1 MRGKPMSSKISPSH
15 VEGKPFQAEEMI
27 DPADPEGAEARE
39 GRGFGEPDVAFG
51 EDVITEE
58 GEILRRAVEIRQI
71 RQAGQTDLAKDP
83 RHRFDIRRR
92 CAPDAMRVAHTTR
105 LSAPGPSRNKVTT
118 RSSPSVN
125 ISTLSMAQ
133 MQRRTASGA
142 P

>member
-1 MRGKPMSSKISPSH
+1 
-15 VEGKPFQAEEMI
+15 MI
-27 DPADPEGAEARE
+27 DPALPEGAEAVE
-39 GRGFGEPDVAFG
+39 GGGFGEPDVAFG
-51 EDVITEE
+51 EDMIAEE
-58 GEILRRAVEIRQI
+58 GQILRRAVEIRQI
-71 RQAGQTDLAKDP
+71 RQAGQADLAKDACD
-83 RHRFDIRRR
+83 RLDIRRR

-105 LSAPGPSRNKVTT
+105 LSAPGPSRNKATT